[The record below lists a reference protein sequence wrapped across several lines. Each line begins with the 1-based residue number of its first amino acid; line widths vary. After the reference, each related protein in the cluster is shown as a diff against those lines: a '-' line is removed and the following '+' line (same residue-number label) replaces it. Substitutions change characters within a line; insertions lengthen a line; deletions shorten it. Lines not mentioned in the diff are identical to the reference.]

1 MLFLNNWRDEECEQ
15 NRLATGPTDFDRD
28 LADRVYTS
36 QLIGKIPDLVMHGGG
51 NTSCKTVTQNL
62 LENLMYCC
70 QGSGGILGQSKPLVA
85 RLKLEPL

>member
-1 MLFLNNWRDEECEQ
+1 MLFSNNWRDKECEQ
-15 NRLATGPTDFDRD
+15 SRLAAGPTAFQRD

-62 LENLMYCC
+62 FGKKIVYFFVLPKNTDICKVKFDR
-70 QGSGGILGQSKPLVA
+70 S
-85 RLKLEPL
+85 